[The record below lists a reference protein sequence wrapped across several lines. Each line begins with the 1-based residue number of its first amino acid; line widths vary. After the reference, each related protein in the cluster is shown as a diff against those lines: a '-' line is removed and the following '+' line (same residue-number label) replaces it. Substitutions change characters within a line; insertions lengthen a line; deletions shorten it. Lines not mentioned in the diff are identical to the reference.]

1 MNHAFQIML
10 SVCVSSGGIVMF
22 IFLSVLFLG
31 GVLNKIIIP
40 LTLFGYEMIIANLVL
55 HTSIFPPSRIQ
66 HMFME

>member
-1 MNHAFQIML
+1 MNHALQIML

-22 IFLSVLFLG
+22 IFLVFYFWG

-40 LTLFGYEMIIANLVL
+40 LTWDEMIIANLVL
-55 HTSIFPPSRIQ
+55 HTSIFLPSCIQ